1 MCFSMVVCHGT
12 LGDGIMT
19 VIYGWVLRTLMLCD
33 FAYMTISEMCM
44 AVTLTTDFVTVSEC
58 GHP

>member
-1 MCFSMVVCHGT
+1 MVVCHGT

-44 AVTLTTDFVTVSEC
+44 AVTLTTDFATVSEC